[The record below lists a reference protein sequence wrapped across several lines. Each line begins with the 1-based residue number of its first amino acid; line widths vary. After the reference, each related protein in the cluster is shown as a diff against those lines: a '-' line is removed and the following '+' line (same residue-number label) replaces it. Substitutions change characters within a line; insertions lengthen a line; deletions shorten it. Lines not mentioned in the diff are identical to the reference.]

1 MHECIDKTNVW
12 MYNCKEIKFAFQFWE
27 TWEDRERVK
36 ALQQDKRQQRIWAI
50 YERWSVI
57 GIGRKDTKLSSS
69 WIKNSDI
76 LTWRQASFWCVSMR
90 GRELTPCWGY
100 ELMMISYCAEVV
112 SKVLKE
118 MYNQLHRTWPMS
130 PKYCQ
135 REKFQIPW
143 KICFAC
149 IWHIAL
155 CLFGQCQNSFWL
167 PPSDILTMLSSD
179 WTLWKSRKWL

>member
-1 MHECIDKTNVW
+1 MYEWMHDSINETNVW

-57 GIGRKDTKLSSS
+57 SIGRKDTKLSSS
-69 WIKNSDI
+69 WVKNSDI

-100 ELMMISYCAEVV
+100 ELIILCWGCQQSFERNVKSTLLDLTNV
-112 SKVLKE
+112 SKILLKE
-118 MYNQLHRTWPMS
+118 KVSNTLENLLCMY
-130 PKYCQ
+130 
-135 REKFQIPW
+135 
-143 KICFAC
+143 
-149 IWHIAL
+149 
-155 CLFGQCQNSFWL
+155 
-167 PPSDILTMLSSD
+167 LT
-179 WTLWKSRKWL
+179 

>member
-1 MHECIDKTNVW
+1 MHECINETNVW

-57 GIGRKDTKLSSS
+57 SIGRKDTKLSSS

-100 ELMMISYCAEVV
+100 ELMMISSCVEVV
-112 SKVLKE
+112 SKVLRE
-118 MYNQLHRTWPMS
+118 MYNQLNRLD
-130 PKYCQ
+130 Q
-135 REKFQIPW
+135 RLQNIVKFALHV
-143 KICFAC
+143 FD
-149 IWHIAL
+149 IAL

-167 PPSDILTMLSSD
+167 PPSDILTILSSD
-179 WTLWKSRKWL
+179 WTLWKSRKWP